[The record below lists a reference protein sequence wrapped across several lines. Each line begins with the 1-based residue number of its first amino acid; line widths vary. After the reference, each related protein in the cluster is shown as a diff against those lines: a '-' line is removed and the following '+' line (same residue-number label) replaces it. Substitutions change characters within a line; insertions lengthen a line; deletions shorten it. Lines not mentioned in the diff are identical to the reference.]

1 MRFHLIVNLARTAVA
16 QLPRRRSLVLY
27 NHQCR
32 AYIPSGHHHQFKK
45 KARVTETS
53 SQFFTYFS
61 ILRRSYSSKSSNSNM
76 GLLSW
81 YLGMLDLRPILTKS
95 ISAAIIYGA
104 ADITSQLITMEP
116 HDTWDSIRTLRI
128 AGFGLII
135 LGPAQHLWFNFVA
148 RVLPKRDMVTT
159 FKKLAM
165 GQLVYGPMINGV
177 FFSFNAALQGESG
190 NEIVARLKRDLIPT
204 LLNGL
209 MYWPLCDFF
218 TYKII
223 SVHLQDFIHLDETVH
238 LLFEPIICI
247 VKLKQDVRTCEY
259 EDVHIL
265 WDMLKRK
272 ETHMSADTIRKGPFS
287 ELVQWAK
294 HTTLCC
300 RGGT

>member
-81 YLGMLDLRPILTKS
+81 YLGMLDLRP
-95 ISAAIIYGA
+95 
-104 ADITSQLITMEP
+104 
-116 HDTWDSIRTLRI
+116 
-128 AGFGLII
+128 
-135 LGPAQHLWFNFVA
+135 AQHLWFNFVA

-223 SVHLQDFIHLDETVH
+223 PVHLQVNFCGQHSSS
-238 LLFEPIICI
+238 I

-272 ETHMSADTIRKGPFS
+272 ETHMSADTISKGPFS
-287 ELVQWAK
+287 EFVRWAK

>member
-16 QLPRRRSLVLY
+16 QLPRRRPLALY

-32 AYIPSGHHHQFKK
+32 AYIPSGHHHQFTK

-53 SQFFTYFS
+53 SQIFTYFS

-104 ADITSQLITMEP
+104 ADITSQQEYY
-116 HDTWDSIRTLRI
+116 R
-128 AGFGLII
+128 
-135 LGPAQHLWFNFVA
+135 
-148 RVLPKRDMVTT
+148 KRDMVTT

-177 FFSFNAALQGESG
+177 FFSFNAALQDLENFKGARFFVPPSCFLSLCVMCIQPLRYYSFAKFRESG

-223 SVHLQDFIHLDETVH
+223 PVHLQPLMNSSFS
-238 LLFEPIICI
+238 
-247 VKLKQDVRTCEY
+247 Y
-259 EDVHIL
+259 L
-265 WDMLKRK
+265 WSIYLTYMASLTK
-272 ETHMSADTIRKGPFS
+272 AVPN
-287 ELVQWAK
+287 
-294 HTTLCC
+294 
-300 RGGT
+300 